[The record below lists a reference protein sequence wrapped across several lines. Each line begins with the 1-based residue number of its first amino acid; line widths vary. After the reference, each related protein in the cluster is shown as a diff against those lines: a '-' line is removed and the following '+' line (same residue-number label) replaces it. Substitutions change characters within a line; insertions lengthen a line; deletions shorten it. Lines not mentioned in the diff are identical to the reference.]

1 LKILVTG
8 ELLLFPRT
16 GCALSAEKSLTQS
29 RREKDAPKIFRRAS
43 KKKKYARRRMK
54 ATEQKVMR
62 AMRLSKVEAGKA
74 EFVAAEIPQP
84 KPGAGEVLIRVHA
97 AGVTATEVI
106 WYPTTHAKDG
116 SPRTNPILSH
126 EFSGVIAEIGPDAR
140 DFQAGQEV
148 YGVNDWFG
156 DGALAEYCVTAPAEI
171 APKPAKISYAEAATV
186 PISALTAWQGLI
198 DRAHLQSGQRVLIHG
213 ASGGVGVF
221 AVQLAHHHLGAYV
234 IATASE
240 RNRDFVK
247 QLGADEF
254 IDYKSQRFEDIAKNI
269 DVVFDCVGGETFERS
284 FAVLKP
290 GGQIITIAASAE
302 AEALNDERRKNA
314 FFIVEPNQKQ
324 LIEITSLIDKGILKP
339 IVDAVV
345 PLADAASAYNGTLK
359 PRQGRGKIA
368 IEITPA

>member
-1 LKILVTG
+1 
-8 ELLLFPRT
+8 
-16 GCALSAEKSLTQS
+16 
-29 RREKDAPKIFRRAS
+29 
-43 KKKKYARRRMK
+43 MK

-74 EFVAAEIPQP
+74 EFVAAEVLQP
-84 KPGAGEVLIRVHA
+84 RPGAGEVLIRVHA

-116 SPRTNPILSH
+116 SLRTNPILSH
-126 EFSGVIAEIGPDAR
+126 EFSGVIAEIGSDVR
-140 DFQAGQEV
+140 DFHVGQEI

-156 DGALAEYCVTAPAEI
+156 DGALAEFCVTTPAEI
-171 APKPAKISYAEAATV
+171 APKPAKISHAEAATV

-221 AVQLAHHHLGAYV
+221 ADQLAHDRGAYV
-234 IATASE
+234 IATASA

-254 IDYKSQRFEDIAKNI
+254 IDYTSQRFEDIAKNI

-284 FAVLKP
+284 FAVLQP
-290 GGQIITIAASAE
+290 GGHIVTIAASAE
-302 AEALNDERRKNA
+302 AEALHDDRRKNA

-324 LIEITSLIDKGILKP
+324 LIEITNLIDKGILKP

-359 PRQGRGKIA
+359 TRQGRGKIA
-368 IEITPA
+368 IEITNEAK